1 MYIILSGCLVY
12 GFFKGAYKHF
22 YYYPEHGGGPISI
35 YIKPGNGGFT
45 F

>member
-1 MYIILSGCLVY
+1 VSYLVI
-12 GFFKGAYKHF
+12 FKGIAKYV

-35 YIKPGNGGFT
+35 YLTSGSGGFT